1 MLASRKPGSAAAR
14 EREGD
19 GEDRCGDAIGSPFT
33 ASARSRRN
41 CSILSRIVLK
51 SSAARRLVRTTMP
64 GSKADDAGKN
74 QTMRL
79 GLIAAL
85 LPPPDG
91 APLGPPRV
99 CREVSGFARC
109 PASRCGP
116 ARAGASIRRKRR
128 RHGHHV
134 QPGGVLP
141 RVDKDEESYQR
152 FERSSCGGFDPS
164 GPSLTNPTCAR
175 RADSH
180 NHTCRPPSCVST

>member
-14 EREGD
+14 EPEGD
-19 GEDRCGDAIGSPFT
+19 GEDGWGDAIGSPFT

-64 GSKADDAGKN
+64 GSEADDAVKN

-79 GLIAAL
+79 ALIAAL
-85 LPPPDG
+85 LPSPDG
-91 APLGPPRV
+91 TPAGPPRV

-109 PASRCGP
+109 PASRSP
-116 ARAGASIRRKRR
+116 LAPERAFAEQPR

-134 QPGGVLP
+134 RAAAALIRSGRDGGASIFCSRTDAV
-141 RVDKDEESYQR
+141 
-152 FERSSCGGFDPS
+152 
-164 GPSLTNPTCAR
+164 
-175 RADSH
+175 
-180 NHTCRPPSCVST
+180 